1 MGRGKQTK
9 KKQEKKQKQE
19 KQNKNQNK
27 HKGKDKQEQYIP
39 YAQDIQKIQPK
50 INKNELNESNVNKI
64 TQFVKITKSSAD
76 QAKIYLQQ
84 NNFNLDSAINSFL
97 DSNQNELVQNKQNMK
112 QANIDI
118 QIDES
123 QNMNVQQNIPQKA
136 EVIEKWQDIKD
147 LTNKQIKILDK
158 FIEITELPIEE
169 AKTKLN
175 QSKYNLDEACDKFFD
190 KESQKDQQHENKD
203 NKSKQIHITVENSS
217 DTKPSINI
225 EFNETRGLTQ
235 VKGFFGIKKE
245 FVQEKYQTQY
255 LCEPEIPKTDEKPK
269 QTEKNNEENTV
280 NEPQKIENI
289 IESQNPEIQQSPK
302 RNQNSN
308 NNYQNNNYNRS
319 SNQNNQSNKP
329 LQVNNRPSQD
339 IMEQLLPQGPEFEHL
354 FEQNNQQL
362 QHQEQQPY
370 YTNQYANHSVAQ
382 NQFSPQVPYINS
394 RPMSQV
400 PYQNTQQ
407 NNFNNYQYNQAQF
420 VAPVTQYQQV
430 QNYNRFVQP
439 AFQPNQQVN
448 QRFQQ
453 NQVVNYSQQLNSQF
467 NPQNQQI
474 QQSSIPQYRFA
485 PQQPSNQPFIPQQS
499 FNPAIQSPNVQQ
511 RQFNP
516 TQLSQPF
523 NSPLQNQNQ
532 MFQQQFQNNQFNY
545 NQFQTN
551 SINQNVQIPF
561 QQSPQQ
567 VQSAQQFNLPGNEIP
582 TLNLS
587 QKQE

>member
-1 MGRGKQTK
+1 MGYKQQQQKRIKQQQANKNKSGKNNENIQNIQVYANNYAK
-9 KKQEKKQKQE
+9 QQVNKKQHMDQQQILTQFIELTKLSIEQAKAQLNFYNYNLDVAFDNFFESQSQNDSSLHNNQANDQKIINITMENQSDTKPENQKVQEQQKQKQNYQQII
-19 KQNKNQNK
+19 K
-27 HKGKDKQEQYIP
+27 
-39 YAQDIQKIQPK
+39 
-50 INKNELNESNVNKI
+50 ELI
-64 TQFVKITKSSAD
+64 DITKLPHD
-76 QAKIYLQQ
+76 
-84 NNFNLDSAINSFL
+84 
-97 DSNQNELVQNKQNMK
+97 
-112 QANIDI
+112 
-118 QIDES
+118 
-123 QNMNVQQNIPQKA
+123 KA
-136 EVIEKWQDIKD
+136 
-147 LTNKQIKILDK
+147 
-158 FIEITELPIEE
+158 
-169 AKTKLN
+169 TKLLN
-175 QSKYNLDEACDKFFD
+175 QSKNNVEKACDEFFER
-190 KESQKDQQHENKD
+190 ESKKDQKHENKVTD
-203 NKSKQIHITVENSS
+203 INITVANSS
-217 DTKPSINI
+217 NTKQQINI
-225 EFNETRGLTQ
+225 EVINTETRELTQ

-245 FVQEKYQTQY
+245 FVHEKFQKQY

-269 QTEKNNEENTV
+269 QTEQNNEENTV

-289 IESQNPEIQQSPK
+289 IESQNPEIQQQSPK

-308 NNYQNNNYNRS
+308 NNYQNNNLNRS

-354 FEQNNQQL
+354 FEQNNQQP
-362 QHQEQQPY
+362 QHQEQQPQ

-382 NQFSPQVPYINS
+382 NQFSPQVPFVNS

-400 PYQNTQQ
+400 PYPQNTQQ

-420 VAPVTQYQQV
+420 APVNQQNQQV

-467 NPQNQQI
+467 NPQNQQ
-474 QQSSIPQYRFA
+474 SSIPQYQFT
-485 PQQPSNQPFIPQQS
+485 PQQPSNQHFIPQQS

-516 TQLSQPF
+516 QNQQIQQSSIPYQFGPQLSQPF

-561 QQSPQQ
+561 QQSAQQ
-567 VQSAQQFNLPGNEIP
+567 VQSAQYFNLPGNEIP